1 MKILFS
7 DFYLYD
13 GPGLVE
19 STLTS
24 LEISL
29 WKKNGTIPHANG
41 NCSEAVK

>member
-1 MKILFS
+1 MEILLS

-24 LEISL
+24 LEIPL
-29 WKKNGTIPHANG
+29 WKKMVQLPMLMEI
-41 NCSEAVK
+41 AVKQ

>member
-1 MKILFS
+1 MEILFS

-29 WKKNGTIPHANG
+29 WKKMVQLPKLMEI
-41 NCSEAVK
+41 AVKQ

>member
-1 MKILFS
+1 MEILLS

-19 STLTS
+19 YPLTS

-29 WKKNGTIPHANG
+29 WKKL
-41 NCSEAVK
+41 V

>member
-1 MKILFS
+1 MEILFS

-29 WKKNGTIPHANG
+29 RKKMVQLPKLMEI
-41 NCSEAVK
+41 AVKQ

>member
-1 MKILFS
+1 MEILFS

-13 GPGLVE
+13 GPVLVE

-29 WKKNGTIPHANG
+29 RKKTVQFPMLMEI
-41 NCSEAVK
+41 AVKQ